1 MSGVA
6 GGNRIKKVDVQK
18 TFDNYIDQVLS
29 KVPGY
34 RKATLSGSVKLG
46 IKPDYGDLD
55 LVVWFDG
62 QDKKVVKQVIIDTI
76 SKLPDS
82 VIVPF
87 RSEKNKGKRYY
98 NSGELISV
106 LFPIAGKADEY
117 IQVDNIIALSE
128 EEHQFKNNFLDLPAE
143 KQGLLIGLAKV
154 ILQERDTK
162 EIFQKLG
169 IKQPLQLPADQ
180 EYEFNLSS
188 VKLTL
193 RKVTLDNSRKEVARE
208 DLWATTDWNVI
219 SKLFEGF
226 NINGTFEELL
236 QDLSLNL
243 KSPRSKQ
250 RIAGVFRS
258 MVSVKSGE
266 AGTPKGD
273 AKEKALTT
281 VANTLAEGAEGEVVA
296 LYGGGFKPPHKG
308 HFANAVKL
316 AQQADRL
323 IIFIGPKQRDGIVVT
338 AEQSKAIWE
347 LYARYIGK
355 PVEVYISA
363 VTPIRDTYEWAE
375 ANQDKV
381 SKIITGTTKEEMSRF
396 KAFLQDREKY
406 PKVEVRELPVVT
418 ADEDSKLSAT
428 NIRQSEEYLKSGD
441 WLPSELDSS
450 DVKKIVKILLPTF
463 ESLEAHLIG
472 TVLEDFYKSTESLK
486 DLFLQPE
493 PEKQPEALQ
502 IDTKPQTSKL
512 DLDTLY
518 TRVTNQLGDRYFDIE
533 KEGDSV
539 RISIKGA
546 VDKPK
551 TTLDL
556 TEPIVGILE
565 YALKNGIKLNEIPEV
580 KVVED
585 LEESQKL
592 LCRTAY
598 YSPSTGEIALYTVGR
613 HPKDVLRSFCH
624 ELIHHIQNEEGRL
637 GAIATTNTNE
647 DNNLQQLEE
656 EAYLR
661 GNMLFRNWED
671 SVKNGNI
678 ARTF

>member
-6 GGNRIKKVDVQK
+6 GGNRIKKADVQR
-18 TFDNYIDQVLS
+18 TFDNYTDQVLS

-46 IKPDYGDLD
+46 TKPDYGDLD

-62 QDKKVVKQVIIDTI
+62 QDKKAVKQSIIDTI

-87 RSEKNKGKRYY
+87 KSEKNKGKRYY

-106 LFPIAGKADEY
+106 LFPIAGKSDEF

-128 EEHQFKNNFLDLPAE
+128 EEHQFKNSFLDLPAE

-154 ILQERDTK
+154 ILQERDPK
-162 EIFQKLG
+162 EIFQKLR
-169 IKQPLQLPADQ
+169 IQQPLNIPADQ

-226 NINGTFEELL
+226 KIDGTFEELL
-236 QDLSLNL
+236 EDLSRNL
-243 KSPRSKQ
+243 KNPRSKQ

-266 AGTPKGD
+266 VGTPKGD
-273 AKEKALTT
+273 AKEKALNT
-281 VANTLAEGAEGEVVA
+281 VANTLAEGTEGEVVA

-316 AQQADRL
+316 AEQADRL
-323 IIFIGPKQRDGIVVT
+323 IIFIGPKQREGITVT

-355 PVEVYISA
+355 PVEIYISA
-363 VTPIRDTYEWAE
+363 VTPIRDSYEWAE

-381 SKIITGTTKEEMSRF
+381 AKIITGTTKEEMSRF
-396 KAFLQDREKY
+396 KAFIQDREKY

-428 NIRQSEEYLKSGD
+428 NIRQSEEYLKSGE
-441 WLPSELDSS
+441 WLPDELDSS

-463 ESLEAHLIG
+463 ESFEAQLIDA
-472 TVLEDFYKSTESLK
+472 VLEDFYKSTENLK

-493 PEKQPEALQ
+493 PEVEPEAPQ
-502 IDTKPQTSKL
+502 IEPEPQVSKL

-518 TRVTNQLGDRYFDIE
+518 NRIVNQLGDSYFSIE

-539 RISIKGA
+539 RVSLKSNTS
-546 VDKPK
+546 KPK
-551 TTLDL
+551 STLDL

-565 YALKNGIKLNEIPEV
+565 YALKNGINFQDIPEV
-580 KVVED
+580 KIVED

-598 YSPSTGEIALYTVGR
+598 YNPGTNEIALYTVGR

-637 GAIATTNTNE
+637 GGISTTNTNE
-647 DNNLQQLEE
+647 DSNLQQLEE

-671 SVKNGNI
+671 SIKNGNI
-678 ARTF
+678 A

>member
-6 GGNRIKKVDVQK
+6 GGNRIKKADVQK
-18 TFDNYIDQVLS
+18 TFDSYVDQVLS

-46 IKPDYGDLD
+46 TKPDYGDLD

-62 QDKKVVKQVIIDTI
+62 QDKKVVKQAIIDTI

-87 RSEKNKGKRYY
+87 KSEKNKGKRFY

-106 LFPIAGKADEY
+106 LYPIVGKPDEF

-128 EEHQFKNNFLDLPAE
+128 EEHQFKNSFLDLPAE

-154 ILQERDTK
+154 ILQERDPK
-162 EIFQKLG
+162 EIFQKLR
-169 IKQPLQLPADQ
+169 IQQPLNLPADQ

-193 RKVTLDNSRKEVARE
+193 RKVTLDNSRKEIARE

-226 NINGTFEELL
+226 KIDGTFEELL
-236 QDLSLNL
+236 EDLSRNL
-243 KSPRSKQ
+243 KNPRSKQ

-266 AGTPKGD
+266 VGTPKGD
-273 AKEKALTT
+273 AKEKALNT
-281 VANTLAEGAEGEVVA
+281 VANTLAESTEGEVVA
-296 LYGGGFKPPHKG
+296 LYGGGFKPPHRG

-323 IIFIGPKQRDGIVVT
+323 IIFIGPKQREGITVT

-363 VTPIRDTYEWAE
+363 VTPIRDSYEWAE

-381 SKIITGTTKEEMSRF
+381 AKIITGTTKEEMSRF
-396 KAFLQDREKY
+396 KAFIQDREKY
-406 PKVEVRELPVVT
+406 PKVEVVELPVVT

-441 WLPSELDSS
+441 WLPDELDSS

-463 ESLEAHLIG
+463 ESLEAQLID

-493 PEKQPEALQ
+493 PEEKPEPPQ
-502 IDTKPQTSKL
+502 IEPEPQVSRL

-518 TRVTNQLGDRYFDIE
+518 SRVVNQLGDSYFNIE
-533 KEGDSV
+533 KEGDSIRV
-539 RISIKGA
+539 SLKGA
-546 VDKPK
+546 ASKPK
-551 TTLDL
+551 STLDL

-565 YALKNGIKLNEIPEV
+565 YALKNRINFQDIPEV
-580 KVVED
+580 KIVED

-598 YSPSTGEIALYTVGR
+598 YNPGTNEIALYTVGR

-637 GAIATTNTNE
+637 GGISATNTNE
-647 DNNLQQLEE
+647 DSNLQQLEE

-671 SVKNGNI
+671 SIKNGNI
-678 ARTF
+678 A